1 MKKQKSQIKIGMILN
16 YLSMAIEGI
25 VIFLLNPFIIRSLG
39 QENYGVYTLM
49 SSFTGYLSV
58 FEFGLGTTIIR
69 YISKYNA
76 EKDEKT
82 KENFLSMCFG
92 IYTFITAI
100 MVLVAVILYNNIG
113 NFFANSLTEE
123 QIILAKRMFIIIATS
138 MTITTL
144 GSVFSAII
152 SGYEKFIFSRGLIL
166 FTAILNV
173 LLTILVIITNPTAI
187 TLTYVTLIITL
198 VTIISNVIYVFCK
211 LKVKI
216 KYHGWDKKFFKEIF
230 SFSIFIFIQ
239 TLINQI
245 YWRLDQL
252 IIGVQMANAAISLAI
267 YAVAMKV
274 NDLILAFTTVIN
286 RYQLPTITRL
296 VLVEKDDKK
305 LTDYLGKT
313 SKFVTILYIAIIIGF
328 IFFGKKFID
337 IYAGEGYE
345 LAYPIILILTISAA
359 FNRIHGCGAD
369 VLKAKNLHGLYTI
382 IVFVTA
388 IINVVLTVLL
398 IPKLGIMGAAIGT
411 AISVLLGNTIAY
423 YWCLYVKAGV
433 NIKELFK
440 ITFDGFVPVIIMT
453 SCVCIIL
460 NYFIGDSLVNYI
472 IKLSIFGV
480 AYLLLI
486 YKYVLDKEI
495 KEKLKNKILRRR

>member
-1 MKKQKSQIKIGMILN
+1 MDKQKNQIKIGMILN

-92 IYTFITAI
+92 IYIFIAALMLIVAI
-100 MVLVAVILYNNIG
+100 ILYNNIS
-113 NFFANSLTEE
+113 NFFANSLSIE
-123 QIILAKRMFIIIATS
+123 QIELAKRMFVIIATS
-138 MTITTL
+138 MTLTTL

-173 LLTILVIITNPTAI
+173 LLTILVIIINPTAL
-187 TLTYVTLIITL
+187 TLTYVTLIITI
-198 VTIISNVIYVFCK
+198 VTMLSNILYVFFK

-230 SFSIFIFIQ
+230 SFSIFIFVQ

-252 IIGVQMANAAISLAI
+252 IIGVQMANAAVSLAV

-274 NDLILAFTTVIN
+274 NDLVLAFTTVIN

-296 VLVEKDDKK
+296 VLVEKDHKK
-305 LTDYLGKT
+305 LTSYLGST
-313 SKFVTILYIAIIIGF
+313 SKFVAILYIAIIIGF
-328 IFFGKKFID
+328 IFFGKRFVD
-337 IYAGEGYE
+337 IYAGQGYE
-345 LAYPIILILTISAA
+345 KAYNIVLIVIISAA
-359 FNRIHGCGAD
+359 LSRIHGCGSD
-369 VLKAKNLHGLYTI
+369 VLKAKNLHGFYTT
-382 IVFVTA
+382 IVFATA
-388 IINVVLTVLL
+388 IVNILLTIVL
-398 IPKLGIMGAAIGT
+398 IPKLGILGAAIGT
-411 AISVLLGNTIAY
+411 AISVILGNTIAY
-423 YWCLYVKAGV
+423 YWCLYIKADI
-433 NIKELFK
+433 NIREVFK
-440 ITFDGFVPVIIMT
+440 QTFKGFMPVILTI
-453 SCVCIIL
+453 SCICIIL
-460 NYFIGDSLVNYI
+460 NYLINDNLFNYI
-472 IKLSIFGV
+472 IKLCIFG
-480 AYLLLI
+480 ALYLILI
-486 YKYVLDKEI
+486 YKYVLDNET
-495 KEKLKNKILRRR
+495 KNKIKRKILGRS

>member
-1 MKKQKSQIKIGMILN
+1 MDKQKSQIKIGMILN
-16 YLSMAIEGI
+16 YLSMGIEGI
-25 VIFLLNPFIIRSLG
+25 VIFFLNPFIIRSLG

-100 MVLVAVILYNNIG
+100 MIIVAIVLYNNIG

-123 QIILAKRMFIIIATS
+123 QIILAKRMFVIIATS

-166 FTAILNV
+166 VTAILNV
-173 LLTILVIITNPTAI
+173 LLTILVIITNPTAV

-198 VTIISNVIYVFCK
+198 VTIISNMIYVFYK

-216 KYHGWDKKFFKEIF
+216 KYHGWDKKFFREIF

-296 VLVEKDDKK
+296 VLVEKENKK

-328 IFFGKKFID
+328 IFFGKKFIN

-345 LAYPIILILTISAA
+345 LAYNVVLIVIISAA
-359 FNRIHGCGAD
+359 LSRIHGCGSD
-369 VLKAKNLHGLYTI
+369 VLKAKNLHGIYTI
-382 IVFVTA
+382 IVFATA
-388 IINVVLTVLL
+388 IINILLTILL
-398 IPKLGIMGAAIGT
+398 IPKWGIIGAAIGT
-411 AISVLLGNTIAY
+411 AISVILGNTIAY
-423 YWCLYVKAGV
+423 YWCLHVKAGI
-433 NIKELFK
+433 NIRELFK
-440 ITFDGFVPVIIMT
+440 ITFDGFIPVILIA
-453 SCVCIIL
+453 SCLCIIL

-480 AYLLLI
+480 AYLMLV
-486 YKYVLDKEI
+486 YKYVLDEETKER
-495 KEKLKNKILRRR
+495 LKNKILKRR

>member
-1 MKKQKSQIKIGMILN
+1 MEKQKSQIKIGMILN
-16 YLSMAIEGI
+16 YVSMAIEGI

-49 SSFTGYLSV
+49 SSFTGYLSI

-76 EKDEKT
+76 EKDERA

-100 MVLVAVILYNNIG
+100 MVIVAIILYNNIG
-113 NFFANSLTEE
+113 NFFVNSLTEE

-152 SGYEKFIFSRGLIL
+152 SGYEKFIFSRGLIV

-173 LLTILVIITNPTAI
+173 LLTILVIIINPTAI
-187 TLTYVTLIITL
+187 TLTYITLIITL

-216 KYHGWDKKFFKEIF
+216 KYHGWDKKLFKEIF

-239 TLINQI
+239 TLISQI

-252 IIGVQMANAAISLAI
+252 IIGVQMANAAVSLAI

-296 VLVEKDDKK
+296 VLVEKNDKK
-305 LTDYLGKT
+305 LINYLGKT
-313 SKFVTILYIAIIIGF
+313 SKFVAILYIAIIIGF
-328 IFFGKKFID
+328 VFFGKKFIN

-345 LAYPIILILTISAA
+345 LAYYIILILTISSI

-369 VLKAKNLHGLYTI
+369 VLKAKNTHGVYTI
-382 IVFVTA
+382 IVFSTA
-388 IINVVLTVLL
+388 IINILLTILL
-398 IPKLGIMGAAIGT
+398 IPKWGIIGAAIGT
-411 AISVLLGNTIAY
+411 AISVILGNTIAY
-423 YWCLYVKAGV
+423 YWCLHVKAGV
-433 NIKELFK
+433 NIIELFK
-440 ITFDGFVPVIIMT
+440 KTFGGFTPVIIIT
-453 SCVCIIL
+453 SCICIIL
-460 NYFIGDSLVNYI
+460 NYFIGDSLGNYI
-472 IKLSIFGV
+472 IKLSVFGIG
-480 AYLLLI
+480 YLLLI
-486 YKYVLDKEI
+486 YKYVLDKET
-495 KEKLKNKILRRR
+495 KEKLKNKILKRS